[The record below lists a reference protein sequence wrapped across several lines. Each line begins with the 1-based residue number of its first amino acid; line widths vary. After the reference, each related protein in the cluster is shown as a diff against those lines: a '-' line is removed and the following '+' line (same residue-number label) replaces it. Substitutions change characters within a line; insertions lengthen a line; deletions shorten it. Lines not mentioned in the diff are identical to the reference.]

1 MTTQP
6 QTNDYISPA
15 PTSTPFERQWQ
26 QLWQG
31 IEQAGSRYQ
40 YVQQQ
45 LVQQGFMVD
54 RQPVDN
60 MSPKECERYKKRLKK
75 ETLIEI
81 S

>member
-1 MTTQP
+1 MIISALRRP
-6 QTNDYISPA
+6 QHL
-15 PTSTPFERQWQ
+15 ERQWQ

-60 MSPKECERYKKRLKK
+60 MSPKERERYKKRLKK